1 LCSIEVEPIVKAIR
15 CKVNFDTT
23 TELDCKTVTD
33 KAMTSTIVQE
43 IEVNQIDL
51 LHSNTTTAIVTV
63 DITACTV
70 ISQ

>member
-1 LCSIEVEPIVKAIR
+1 M
-15 CKVNFDTT
+15 VNFDTT
-23 TELDCKTVTD
+23 SELDCKTVTD

-51 LHSNTTTAIVTV
+51 LHSNTTAATIARV